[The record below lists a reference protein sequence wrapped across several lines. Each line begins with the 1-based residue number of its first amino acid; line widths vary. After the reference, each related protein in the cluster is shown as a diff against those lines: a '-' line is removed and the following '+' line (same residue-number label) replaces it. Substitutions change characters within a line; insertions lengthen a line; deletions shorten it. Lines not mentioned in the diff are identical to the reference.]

1 MDIEK
6 SRQDVE
12 DTFKDLSPIVIE
24 VVDKYSKEADKII
37 NRLSNANN
45 FTNQE
50 LRDAILAL
58 SIESYFFGQSKDASI
73 LKQECAA
80 TLLKEKQA
88 IIYNGTVGTQLVR
101 QNQSILDSSEQQVVS
116 MLYSAVANSL
126 KTKADE
132 LHRLINAL
140 QGILISRNAEAKL
153 VSGNSVLNDRA
164 SDLVEKEVF
173 N

>member
-1 MDIEK
+1 MDINTSKQE
-6 SRQDVE
+6 VE
-12 DTFKDLSPIVIE
+12 TMFKDLSPIVIE
-24 VVDKYSKEADKII
+24 IVDKYSKEADNII
-37 NRLSNANN
+37 NRLSNAKA

-58 SIESYFFGQSKDASI
+58 SIESYFFGQSKDASV

-88 IIYNGTVGTQLVR
+88 IVYNNTVGTQLVR

-126 KTKADE
+126 KTKQDE
-132 LHRLINAL
+132 IHRICAAL

-153 VSGNSVLNDRA
+153 AATSNQPSIDVSANFA
-164 SDLVEKEVF
+164 SE
-173 N
+173 